1 MTQEP
6 LSILYSTFT
15 YAVVV
20 AEDELV
26 IAKLDVAAPLEHP
39 PSVGETLTSIV
50 GQSTTKSGPQFEKL
64 PEKELDVVEVLYRHL
79 ICCPCGTFIDADSVL
94 FGCTAWLAT
103 NNVQF
108 EPPSSEYSA

>member
-20 AEDELV
+20 AEDEFV

-39 PSVGETLTSIV
+39 PRVGETLTSIV
-50 GQSTTKSGPQFEKL
+50 GQSTVKSGPQVEYP
-64 PEKELDVVEVLYRHL
+64 PEKEFEVVEVLYLHL
-79 ICCPCGTFIDADSVL
+79 TFCPCGTLTEAVSEL
-94 FGCTAWLAT
+94 LGAT
-103 NNVQF
+103 D
-108 EPPSSEYSA
+108 